1 LFFSPLLGKNAK
13 LFFEFPH
20 TPTPSRQ
27 KKNLKE
33 LQNNFLVSD
42 HEIDH
47 TAPHPTTNTITLK

>member
-1 LFFSPLLGKNAK
+1 LSFSPLLGENAK

-20 TPTPSRQ
+20 TPPPN
-27 KKNLKE
+27 KKTLKE

-47 TAPHPTTNTITLK
+47 TAPHPTTKTIALK